1 VSEPDEAPRLQTV
14 PDIQAAV
21 GRAKTPTDRR
31 RIYERAAHL
40 GLLSKLPKQWTAD
53 GTVEESR

>member
-1 VSEPDEAPRLQTV
+1 VSELDEAPVMQTA

-21 GRAKTPTDRR
+21 ERAKTPTDRR
-31 RIYERAAHL
+31 RIYERAAYL

-53 GTVEESR
+53 GTVKESR